1 MTRERHRLLES
12 RQTRQVEEQHHD
24 RLGRALQQVLLA
36 SYGLYADDLVREV
49 ADAASHLGGEDVILL
64 LADYDQR
71 VLVGF
76 EGDDDRTFPIEGH
89 GPGLA
94 FRQEIAVEEMLPA
107 GRRRTW
113 LPVKDSAD
121 RLGVLGV
128 LDDGSVPPRHWEAI
142 ASLVGELVVSK
153 SQYGDHITKRRRRTP
168 FSVAAEMRW
177 ALLPPLTFTSPDVTI
192 AGFVQPCHGIAGDA
206 FDYAID
212 GRTASVAIFDAMGHG
227 IEASRMANVAVGC
240 SRNAR
245 RAGLDPV
252 ESLVAVDELIR
263 SQFGQFRFVTAQ
275 IGSLDLDSGC
285 MVVAN
290 AGHPPPVHLRA
301 GRPAE
306 SVDIAPALPAGL
318 GTAPTSTVIHL
329 DHGDGMVFRTDGIAE
344 SRSPGGEF
352 FGEDRVALLM
362 GTLGADL
369 DPPAEIVRR
378 CLHAV
383 VDHQDGRASDDA
395 TLLLLR
401 RSADART
408 VTGE

>member
-1 MTRERHRLLES
+1 V
-12 RQTRQVEEQHHD
+12 QDAHHD
-24 RLGRALQQVLLA
+24 RLGRALQQMLLA
-36 SYGLYADDLVREV
+36 SYGLYAEDLVREV
-49 ADAASHLGGEDVILL
+49 TDAVRHVGGEEVILL

-71 VLVGF
+71 MLLGF
-76 EGDDDRTFPIEGH
+76 EEADDRTFPIEGA

-94 FRQEIAVEEMLPA
+94 FRQEIAVEELLPA

-128 LDDGSVPPRHWEAI
+128 VDRRTVPPRQWEAI
-142 ASLVGELVVSK
+142 ASLVGELIVSK
-153 SQYGDHITKRRRRTP
+153 SQYGDHITARRRRSP

-192 AGFVQPCHGIAGDA
+192 AGFVQPSHGIAGDA
-206 FDYAID
+206 FDYSVD

-227 IEASRMANVAVGC
+227 IEASRIANVAIGG

-245 RAGLDPV
+245 RAGLEPRDN
-252 ESLVAVDELIR
+252 LVAVDELIS

-275 IGSLDLDSGC
+275 VGKFDLDSGS
-285 MVVAN
+285 MVIAN
-290 AGHPPPVHLRA
+290 AGHPPPLHLRP

-306 SVDIAPALPAGL
+306 VVDIAPARPAGL
-318 GTAPTSTVIHL
+318 GTEPTSTVIQL
-329 DHGDGMVFRTDGIAE
+329 DPGDALVFRTDGIAE
-344 SRSPGGEF
+344 SRSPEGEF
-352 FGEDRVALLM
+352 FGEDRLAPLIVA
-362 GTLGADL
+362 ADA

-383 VDHQDGRASDDA
+383 VDHQRGRPSDDA

-401 RSADART
+401 WSADART
-408 VTGE
+408 ITCD

>member
-1 MTRERHRLLES
+1 
-12 RQTRQVEEQHHD
+12 
-24 RLGRALQQVLLA
+24 
-36 SYGLYADDLVREV
+36 
-49 ADAASHLGGEDVILL
+49 
-64 LADYDQR
+64 
-71 VLVGF
+71 
-76 EGDDDRTFPIEGH
+76 
-89 GPGLA
+89 
-94 FRQEIAVEEMLPA
+94 MLPA
-107 GRRRTW
+107 GRRRMW

-128 LDDGSVPPRHWEAI
+128 VDHGSVPPRHWEAI

-153 SQYGDHITKRRRRTP
+153 SQYGDHITTRRRRTP

-177 ALLPPLTFTSPDVTI
+177 GLLPPLTFTSPDVTI

-206 FDYAID
+206 FDYAVD

-245 RAGLDPV
+245 RGGLDPL
-252 ESLVAVDELIR
+252 ESLVAVDELIS

-290 AGHPPPVHLRA
+290 AGHPPPLHLRA

-306 SVDIAPALPAGL
+306 PVDIAPALPAGL
-318 GTAPTSTVIHL
+318 GTAPTSTVIQL
-329 DHGDGMVFRTDGIAE
+329 DPGDGLVFRTDGIAE

-383 VDHQDGRASDDA
+383 VDHQHGRASDDA

-408 VTGE
+408 VTG